1 MTNSNKENF
10 DRTIENAANEVEKEK
25 ARTNFDKPERFEVNS
40 TSQGIKKILQQR
52 KKEQELNVLQSK
64 KEEVINPLDSI
75 DDRLAELY
83 KLKEELATNKDL
95 TKVLKESFM
104 TDLLA
109 QKEDGIETP
118 VLKHSRS
125 GEAGYPKLKVSLIT
139 TVSREY
145 RFSKELNK
153 RIKEHKREAEL
164 IENKKK
170 EEIIECIAKVSAKK
184 TNETI
189 RFNS

>member
-10 DRTIENAANEVEKEK
+10 EKTIENAANEVAKEK

-40 TSQGIKKILQQR
+40 TKAATSKIRQKQ
-52 KKEQELNVLQSK
+52 KEQEVNVLQSK
-64 KEEVINPLDSI
+64 KETEKDPLGSI
-75 DDRLAELY
+75 DDRLEELY
-83 KLKEELATNKDL
+83 KLKEELAKSKDL
-95 TKVLKESFM
+95 TTVLKESFM

-118 VLKHSRS
+118 ILKHSRY
-125 GEAGYPKLKVSLIT
+125 GEGGYPKLKVSLIT
-139 TVSREY
+139 TVTREY
-145 RFSKELNK
+145 RYSKELNK

-170 EEIIECIAKVSAKK
+170 EEIIDCIAKVSAKK

>member
-10 DRTIENAANEVEKEK
+10 EKTIENAANEVAKEK

-40 TSQGIKKILQQR
+40 TKAATSKIRQKQ
-52 KKEQELNVLQSK
+52 KEQEVNVLQSK
-64 KEEVINPLDSI
+64 KETEKDPLGSI
-75 DDRLAELY
+75 DDRLEELY
-83 KLKEELATNKDL
+83 KFKEESAKTKDL

-118 VLKHSRS
+118 ILKHSRY
-125 GEAGYPKLKVSLIT
+125 GEGGYPKLKVSLIT

>member
-10 DRTIENAANEVEKEK
+10 EKTIENAANEVAKEK
-25 ARTNFDKPERFEVNS
+25 ARKNFDSPERSVVQS
-40 TSQGIKKILQQR
+40 TKQGISNIKKR
-52 KKEQELNVLQSK
+52 KKEQEVNVLQSK
-64 KEEVINPLDSI
+64 KETVKDPIGSI
-75 DDRLAELY
+75 DDRLEELY
-83 KLKEELATNKDL
+83 KLKEELAKSKDL
-95 TKVLKESFM
+95 TTVLKESFM
-104 TDLLA
+104 TDLSA

-118 VLKHSRS
+118 VLKHSRY
-125 GEAGYPKLKVSLIT
+125 GEGGYPKLKVSLIT

>member
-10 DRTIENAANEVEKEK
+10 EKTIENAANEVAKEK

-40 TSQGIKKILQQR
+40 TKAATSKIRQKQ
-52 KKEQELNVLQSK
+52 KEQEVNVLQSK
-64 KEEVINPLDSI
+64 KETEKDPLGSI
-75 DDRLAELY
+75 DDRLEELY
-83 KLKEELATNKDL
+83 KFKEELAKTKDL

-118 VLKHSRS
+118 ILKHSRY
-125 GEAGYPKLKVSLIT
+125 GEGGYPKLKVSLIT
-139 TVSREY
+139 TVTREY
-145 RFSKELNK
+145 RYSKELNK

>member
-10 DRTIENAANEVEKEK
+10 EKTIENAANEVAKEK

-40 TSQGIKKILQQR
+40 TKAATSKIRQKQ
-52 KKEQELNVLQSK
+52 KEQEVNVLQSK
-64 KEEVINPLDSI
+64 KETEKDPLGSI
-75 DDRLAELY
+75 DDRLEELY
-83 KLKEELATNKDL
+83 KLKEELAKSKDL
-95 TKVLKESFM
+95 TTVLKESFM
-104 TDLLA
+104 TDLSA

-118 VLKHSRS
+118 ILKHSRY
-125 GEAGYPKLKVSLIT
+125 GEGGYPKLKVSLIT

-145 RFSKELNK
+145 RYSKELNK

>member
-10 DRTIENAANEVEKEK
+10 EKTIENAANEVAKEK
-25 ARTNFDKPERFEVNS
+25 ARKNFDSPERSVVQS
-40 TSQGIKKILQQR
+40 TKQGISNIKKR
-52 KKEQELNVLQSK
+52 KKEQEVNVLQSK
-64 KEEVINPLDSI
+64 KETVKDPIGSI
-75 DDRLAELY
+75 DDRLEELY
-83 KLKEELATNKDL
+83 KLKEELAKSKDL
-95 TKVLKESFM
+95 TTVLKESFM
-104 TDLLA
+104 TDLSA

-118 VLKHSRS
+118 VLKHSRY

-145 RFSKELNK
+145 RYSKELSK

-170 EEIIECIAKVSAKK
+170 EEIINCVAKAMPKK
-184 TNETI
+184 VNESI

>member
-10 DRTIENAANEVEKEK
+10 EKTIENAANEVAKEK
-25 ARTNFDKPERFEVNS
+25 ARTNFDKPERFEVKS
-40 TSQGIKKILQQR
+40 TKAATSKIRQKQ
-52 KKEQELNVLQSK
+52 KEQELNVLQSK
-64 KEEVINPLDSI
+64 NEEVENPLDSI
-75 DDRLAELY
+75 DDRLAELN

-118 VLKHSRS
+118 ILKHSRY
-125 GEAGYPKLKVSLIT
+125 GEGGYPKLKVSLIT
-139 TVSREY
+139 TVTREY

>member
-10 DRTIENAANEVEKEK
+10 EKTIENAANEVAKEK
-25 ARTNFDKPERFEVNS
+25 ARKNFDSPERSVVQS
-40 TSQGIKKILQQR
+40 TKQGISNIKKR
-52 KKEQELNVLQSK
+52 KKEQEVNVLQSK
-64 KEEVINPLDSI
+64 KETVKDPIGSI
-75 DDRLAELY
+75 DDRLEELY
-83 KLKEELATNKDL
+83 KLKEELAKSKDL
-95 TKVLKESFM
+95 TTVLKESFM
-104 TDLLA
+104 TDLSA

-118 VLKHSRS
+118 VLKHSRY
-125 GEAGYPKLKVSLIT
+125 GEGGYPKLKVSLIT

-145 RFSKELNK
+145 RYSKELSK

-170 EEIIECIAKVSAKK
+170 EEIINCVAKAMPKK
-184 TNETI
+184 VNESI

>member
-10 DRTIENAANEVEKEK
+10 EKTIENAANEVAKEK
-25 ARTNFDKPERFEVNS
+25 ARTNFDKPERFEVKS
-40 TSQGIKKILQQR
+40 TKAATSKIRQKQ
-52 KKEQELNVLQSK
+52 KEQELNVLQSK
-64 KEEVINPLDSI
+64 KEEVENPLDSI
-75 DDRLAELY
+75 DDRLAELN

-118 VLKHSRS
+118 ILKHSRY
-125 GEAGYPKLKVSLIT
+125 GEGGYPKLKVSLIT

-170 EEIIECIAKVSAKK
+170 EEIIDCIAKVSAKK

>member
-10 DRTIENAANEVEKEK
+10 EKTIENAANEVAKEK
-25 ARTNFDKPERFEVNS
+25 ARKNFDSPERSVVQS
-40 TSQGIKKILQQR
+40 TKQGISNIKKR
-52 KKEQELNVLQSK
+52 KKEQEVNVLQSK
-64 KEEVINPLDSI
+64 KETVKDPIGSI
-75 DDRLAELY
+75 DDRLEELY
-83 KLKEELATNKDL
+83 KLKEELAKSKDL
-95 TKVLKESFM
+95 TTVLKESFM
-104 TDLLA
+104 TDLSA

-118 VLKHSRS
+118 VLKHSRY
-125 GEAGYPKLKVSLIT
+125 GEGGYPKLKVSLIT

-145 RFSKELNK
+145 RYSKELNK

-170 EEIIECIAKVSAKK
+170 EEIIDCIAKVSAKK

>member
-10 DRTIENAANEVEKEK
+10 EKTIENAANEVAKEK

-40 TSQGIKKILQQR
+40 TKAATSKIRQKQ
-52 KKEQELNVLQSK
+52 KEQEVNVLQSK
-64 KEEVINPLDSI
+64 KETEKDPLGSI
-75 DDRLAELY
+75 DDRLEELY
-83 KLKEELATNKDL
+83 KFKEESAKTKDL

-118 VLKHSRS
+118 ILKHSRY
-125 GEAGYPKLKVSLIT
+125 GEGGYPKLKVSLIT
-139 TVSREY
+139 TVTREY
-145 RFSKELNK
+145 RYSKELNK

>member
-10 DRTIENAANEVEKEK
+10 EKTIENAANEVAKEK
-25 ARTNFDKPERFEVNS
+25 ARTNFDKPERFEVKS
-40 TSQGIKKILQQR
+40 TKAATSKIRQKQ
-52 KKEQELNVLQSK
+52 KEQELNVLQSK
-64 KEEVINPLDSI
+64 KEEVENPLDSI
-75 DDRLAELY
+75 DDRLAELN

-118 VLKHSRS
+118 ILKHSRY
-125 GEAGYPKLKVSLIT
+125 GEGGYPKLKVSLIT
-139 TVSREY
+139 TVTREY
-145 RFSKELNK
+145 RYSKELNK

-170 EEIIECIAKVSAKK
+170 EEIIDCIAKVSAKK

>member
-25 ARTNFDKPERFEVNS
+25 AKKFMPLRPQATQINSAKQAKSEILKSRKEVV
-40 TSQGIKKILQQR
+40 
-52 KKEQELNVLQSK
+52 E
-64 KEEVINPLDSI
+64 NPLDSI
-75 DDRLAELY
+75 DERLAELY

-139 TVSREY
+139 TVTREY
-145 RFSKELNK
+145 RYSKELNK

-170 EEIIECIAKVSAKK
+170 EEIIDCIAKVSAKK

>member
-10 DRTIENAANEVEKEK
+10 EKTIENAANEVAKEK
-25 ARTNFDKPERFEVNS
+25 ARTNFDKPERFEVKS
-40 TSQGIKKILQQR
+40 TKAATSKIRQKQ
-52 KKEQELNVLQSK
+52 KEQEVNVLQSK
-64 KEEVINPLDSI
+64 KETEKDPLGSI
-75 DDRLAELY
+75 DDRLEELY
-83 KLKEELATNKDL
+83 KFKEESAKTKDL

-118 VLKHSRS
+118 ILKHSRY
-125 GEAGYPKLKVSLIT
+125 GEGGYPKLKVSLIT
-139 TVSREY
+139 TVTREY
-145 RFSKELNK
+145 RYSKELNK

>member
-10 DRTIENAANEVEKEK
+10 EKTIENAANEVAKEK
-25 ARTNFDKPERFEVNS
+25 ARTNFDKPERFKVNS
-40 TSQGIKKILQQR
+40 TKAATSKIRQKQ
-52 KKEQELNVLQSK
+52 KEQEVNVLQSK
-64 KEEVINPLDSI
+64 KETEKDPLGSI
-75 DDRLAELY
+75 DDRLEELY
-83 KLKEELATNKDL
+83 KFKEESAKTKDL
-95 TKVLKESFM
+95 RKVLKESFM

-118 VLKHSRS
+118 ILKHSRY
-125 GEAGYPKLKVSLIT
+125 GEGGYPKLKVSLIT

-170 EEIIECIAKVSAKK
+170 EEIIECVAKVSAKK

>member
-10 DRTIENAANEVEKEK
+10 EKTIENAANEVAKEK
-25 ARTNFDKPERFEVNS
+25 ARTNFDKPERFEVKS
-40 TSQGIKKILQQR
+40 TKAATSKIRQKQ
-52 KKEQELNVLQSK
+52 KEQELNVLQSK
-64 KEEVINPLDSI
+64 KEEVDNPLDSI
-75 DDRLAELY
+75 DDRLAELN

-118 VLKHSRS
+118 ILKHSRY
-125 GEAGYPKLKVSLIT
+125 GEGGYPKLKVSLIT

>member
-10 DRTIENAANEVEKEK
+10 EKTIENAANEVAKEK

-40 TSQGIKKILQQR
+40 TKAATSKIRQKQ
-52 KKEQELNVLQSK
+52 KEQEVNVLQSK
-64 KEEVINPLDSI
+64 KETEKDPLGSI
-75 DDRLAELY
+75 DDRLEELY
-83 KLKEELATNKDL
+83 KLKEELAKSKDL
-95 TKVLKESFM
+95 TTVLKESFM
-104 TDLLA
+104 TDLSA

-118 VLKHSRS
+118 ILKHSRY
-125 GEAGYPKLKVSLIT
+125 GEGGYPKLKVSLIT
-139 TVSREY
+139 TVTREY
-145 RFSKELNK
+145 RYSKELNK

>member
-10 DRTIENAANEVEKEK
+10 EKTIENAANEVAKEK
-25 ARTNFDKPERFEVNS
+25 ARTNFDKPERFEVKS
-40 TSQGIKKILQQR
+40 TKAATSKIRQKQ
-52 KKEQELNVLQSK
+52 KEQEVNVLQSK
-64 KEEVINPLDSI
+64 KETEKDPLGSI
-75 DDRLAELY
+75 DDRLEELY
-83 KLKEELATNKDL
+83 KLKEELAKSKDL
-95 TKVLKESFM
+95 TTVLKESFM
-104 TDLLA
+104 TDLSA

-118 VLKHSRS
+118 VLKHSRY
-125 GEAGYPKLKVSLIT
+125 GEGGYPKLKVSLIT

-145 RFSKELNK
+145 RYSKELSK

>member
-10 DRTIENAANEVEKEK
+10 EKTIENAANEVAKEK

-40 TSQGIKKILQQR
+40 TKAATSKIRQKQ
-52 KKEQELNVLQSK
+52 KEQEVNVLQSK
-64 KEEVINPLDSI
+64 KETEKDPLGSI
-75 DDRLAELY
+75 DDRLEELY
-83 KLKEELATNKDL
+83 KFKEESAKTKDL

-153 RIKEHKREAEL
+153 RIKDHKREAEL

>member
-10 DRTIENAANEVEKEK
+10 EKTIENAANEVEKEK
-25 ARTNFDKPERFEVNS
+25 ARTNFDKPERFEVKS
-40 TSQGIKKILQQR
+40 TKAATSKIRQKQ
-52 KKEQELNVLQSK
+52 KEQELNVLQSK
-64 KEEVINPLDSI
+64 KEEVENPLDSI
-75 DDRLAELY
+75 DDRLAELN

-118 VLKHSRS
+118 ILKHSRY
-125 GEAGYPKLKVSLIT
+125 GEGGYPKLKVSLIT

>member
-10 DRTIENAANEVEKEK
+10 EKTIENAANEVAKEK
-25 ARTNFDKPERFEVNS
+25 ARKNFDSPERSVVQS
-40 TSQGIKKILQQR
+40 TKQGILNIKKR
-52 KKEQELNVLQSK
+52 KKEQEVNVLQSK
-64 KEEVINPLDSI
+64 KETEKDPLGSI
-75 DDRLAELY
+75 DDRLEELY
-83 KLKEELATNKDL
+83 KLKEELAKSKDL
-95 TKVLKESFM
+95 TTVLKESFM
-104 TDLLA
+104 TDLSA

-118 VLKHSRS
+118 ILKHSRY
-125 GEAGYPKLKVSLIT
+125 GEGGYPKLKVSLIT

-145 RFSKELNK
+145 RYSKELNK

>member
-10 DRTIENAANEVEKEK
+10 EKTIENAANEVAKEK
-25 ARTNFDKPERFEVNS
+25 ARTNFDKPERFKVNS
-40 TSQGIKKILQQR
+40 TKAATSKIRQKQ
-52 KKEQELNVLQSK
+52 KEQEVNVLQSK
-64 KEEVINPLDSI
+64 KETEKDPLGSI
-75 DDRLAELY
+75 DDRLEELY
-83 KLKEELATNKDL
+83 KFKEESAKTKDL

-118 VLKHSRS
+118 ILKHSRY
-125 GEAGYPKLKVSLIT
+125 GEGGYPKLKVSLIT

>member
-10 DRTIENAANEVEKEK
+10 EKTIENAANEVAKEK

-40 TSQGIKKILQQR
+40 TKAATSKIRQKQ
-52 KKEQELNVLQSK
+52 KEQEVNVLQSK
-64 KEEVINPLDSI
+64 KETEKDPLGSI
-75 DDRLAELY
+75 DDRLEELY
-83 KLKEELATNKDL
+83 KFKEESAKTKDL

-118 VLKHSRS
+118 ILKHSRY
-125 GEAGYPKLKVSLIT
+125 GEGGYPKLKVSLIT
-139 TVSREY
+139 TVTREY
-145 RFSKELNK
+145 RYSKELNK

-170 EEIIECIAKVSAKK
+170 EEIIDCIAKVSAKK

>member
-10 DRTIENAANEVEKEK
+10 EKTIENAANEVAKEK
-25 ARTNFDKPERFEVNS
+25 ARTNFDKPERFEVKS
-40 TSQGIKKILQQR
+40 TKAATSKIRQKQ
-52 KKEQELNVLQSK
+52 KEQEVNVLQSK
-64 KEEVINPLDSI
+64 KETEKDPLGSI
-75 DDRLAELY
+75 DDRLEELY
-83 KLKEELATNKDL
+83 KFKEESAKTKDL

-118 VLKHSRS
+118 ILKHSRY
-125 GEAGYPKLKVSLIT
+125 GEGGYPKLKVSLIT

>member
-10 DRTIENAANEVEKEK
+10 EKTIENAANEVAKEK

-40 TSQGIKKILQQR
+40 TKAATSKIRQKQ
-52 KKEQELNVLQSK
+52 KEQEVNVLQSK
-64 KEEVINPLDSI
+64 KETEKDPLGSI
-75 DDRLAELY
+75 DDRLEELY
-83 KLKEELATNKDL
+83 KLKEELAKSKDL
-95 TKVLKESFM
+95 TTVLKESFM
-104 TDLLA
+104 TDLSA

-118 VLKHSRS
+118 VLKHSRY
-125 GEAGYPKLKVSLIT
+125 GEGGYPKLKVSLIT
-139 TVSREY
+139 TTTREY
-145 RFSKELNK
+145 RYSKELSK

-170 EEIIECIAKVSAKK
+170 EEIINCVAKAMPKK
-184 TNETI
+184 VNESI

>member
-25 ARTNFDKPERFEVNS
+25 ARTNFDKSERFEVKS
-40 TSQGIKKILQQR
+40 TSQGIRNILKKR
-52 KKEQELNVLQSK
+52 KDQEVNVLQSK
-64 KEEVINPLDSI
+64 KETVKDPLGSI
-75 DDRLAELY
+75 DDRLEELY
-83 KLKEELATNKDL
+83 KLKEELAKSKDL
-95 TKVLKESFM
+95 TTVLKESFM

-118 VLKHSRS
+118 VLKHSRF
-125 GEAGYPKLKVSLIT
+125 GEGGYPKLKVSLIT
-139 TVSREY
+139 TVTREY
-145 RFSKELNK
+145 RYSKELSK

-170 EEIIECIAKVSAKK
+170 EEIIDCIAKVSAKK

>member
-10 DRTIENAANEVEKEK
+10 EKTIENAANEVAKEK
-25 ARTNFDKPERFEVNS
+25 ARTNFDKPERFEVKS
-40 TSQGIKKILQQR
+40 TKAATSKIRQKQ
-52 KKEQELNVLQSK
+52 KEQELNVLQSK
-64 KEEVINPLDSI
+64 KEEVENPLDSI
-75 DDRLAELY
+75 DDRLAELN

-118 VLKHSRS
+118 ILKHSRY
-125 GEAGYPKLKVSLIT
+125 GEGGYPKLKVSLIT

-153 RIKEHKREAEL
+153 RIKDHKREAEL

>member
-10 DRTIENAANEVEKEK
+10 DRTIENAANEVAKEK
-25 ARTNFDKPERFEVNS
+25 ARKNFDSPERSVVQS
-40 TSQGIKKILQQR
+40 TKQGISNIKKR
-52 KKEQELNVLQSK
+52 KKEQEVNVLQSK
-64 KEEVINPLDSI
+64 KETVKDPIGSI
-75 DDRLAELY
+75 DDRLEELY
-83 KLKEELATNKDL
+83 KLKEELAKSKDL
-95 TKVLKESFM
+95 TTVLKESFM
-104 TDLLA
+104 TDLSA

-118 VLKHSRS
+118 VLKHSRY
-125 GEAGYPKLKVSLIT
+125 GEGGYPKLKVSLIT

-145 RFSKELNK
+145 RYSKELSK

-170 EEIIECIAKVSAKK
+170 EEIINCVAKAMPKK
-184 TNETI
+184 VNESI

>member
-40 TSQGIKKILQQR
+40 TKAATSKIRQKQ
-52 KKEQELNVLQSK
+52 KEQEVNVLQSK
-64 KEEVINPLDSI
+64 KETEKDPLGSI
-75 DDRLAELY
+75 DDRLEELY
-83 KLKEELATNKDL
+83 KFKEESAKTKDL

-118 VLKHSRS
+118 ILKHSRY
-125 GEAGYPKLKVSLIT
+125 GEGGYPKLKVSLIT

-153 RIKEHKREAEL
+153 RIKDHKREAEL

>member
-25 ARTNFDKPERFEVNS
+25 ARTNFDKSERFEVKS
-40 TSQGIKKILQQR
+40 TSQGIRNILKKR
-52 KKEQELNVLQSK
+52 KDQEVNVLQSK
-64 KEEVINPLDSI
+64 KETVKDPLGSI
-75 DDRLAELY
+75 DDRLEELY
-83 KLKEELATNKDL
+83 KLKEELAKSKDL
-95 TKVLKESFM
+95 TTVLKESFM

-118 VLKHSRS
+118 VLKHSRF
-125 GEAGYPKLKVSLIT
+125 GEGGYPKLKVSLIT
-139 TVSREY
+139 TVTREY
-145 RFSKELNK
+145 RYSKELSK

-170 EEIIECIAKVSAKK
+170 EEIIDCVAKAMPKK
-184 TNETI
+184 VNESI

>member
-25 ARTNFDKPERFEVNS
+25 ARTNFDKSERFEVKS
-40 TSQGIKKILQQR
+40 TSQGIRNILKKR
-52 KKEQELNVLQSK
+52 KDQEVNVLQSK
-64 KEEVINPLDSI
+64 KETVKDPLGSI
-75 DDRLAELY
+75 DDRLEELY
-83 KLKEELATNKDL
+83 KLKEELAKSKDL
-95 TKVLKESFM
+95 TTVLKESFM

-118 VLKHSRS
+118 VLKHSRF
-125 GEAGYPKLKVSLIT
+125 GEGGYPKLKVSLIT
-139 TVSREY
+139 TVTREY
-145 RFSKELNK
+145 RYSKELNK

-170 EEIIECIAKVSAKK
+170 EEIIDCIAKVSAKK